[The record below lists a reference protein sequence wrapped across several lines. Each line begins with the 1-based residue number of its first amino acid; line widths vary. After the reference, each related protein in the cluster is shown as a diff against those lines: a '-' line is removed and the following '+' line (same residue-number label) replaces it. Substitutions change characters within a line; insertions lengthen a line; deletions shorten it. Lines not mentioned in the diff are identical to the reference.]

1 MSAGSCL
8 ADEANK
14 SLRRPAEE
22 RDQGQGWPRVK
33 GQPRI
38 DLFPLGTSPLV
49 KNFTIDSIGQVA
61 ARVDES
67 QAISERK
74 GWGSSSAE
82 EHLAGSDRGCW
93 ASLA

>member
-1 MSAGSCL
+1 QEAFPGSRVAGASLESLCRAGSCL

-14 SLRRPAEE
+14 SMRRPAEE
-22 RDQGQGWPRVK
+22 RDRGQGRPRVK
-33 GQPRI
+33 RQPRI

-49 KNFTIDSIGQVA
+49 KNFTIDSFGQVA

-74 GWGSSSAE
+74 G
-82 EHLAGSDRGCW
+82 
-93 ASLA
+93 